1 MSYDLAKLTAKHSY
15 QEGDANNLSEGMGSL
30 ASDYKHR
37 VTSSFAGISGDDI
50 PAKIKGDGHVVTRK
64 IDGELQALSFDG
76 TNTVIVNTGGKARSG
91 LPCIA
96 EAASLLA
103 ASGQKA
109 CCFAAELHTDN
120 NGQRGRVYDVA
131 AALGEKGD
139 AATLNLAMFDVISVD
154 GKPFQGTYAEA
165 LELINKIFAKGKSVQ
180 PIPRKNATSSEVTG
194 LFDEWV
200 VKGGA
205 EGLVVRGDAPISY
218 KIKQLL
224 TLDMVVTGYSV
235 RDDGTGVRELQ
246 LALIDDQN
254 NFRVV
259 GVTGN
264 GMSDKDREHLRSIM
278 APLDTTSEQIATDS
292 RRIAFR
298 PVKPEIVVEVSC
310 NDLLTETTKGAIRVP
325 CQAWSGDGYAAN
337 PLVPGVSL
345 IHPMFLRLRDDKK
358 AVLADAGFAQVT
370 AIVQLAT
377 EDASG
382 SKELPKSELIFRE
395 VYCKRGKEGDM
406 VQKFLAWKT
415 NKNDIDQRFPAYVFH
430 YTNYSPVRAEPLKR
444 EIRVSSSYEQI
455 MSYVKAYVEENVKK
469 GWEICA

>member
-1 MSYDLAKLTAKHSY
+1 MSYDLTKLAAKNSY
-15 QEGDANNLSEGMGSL
+15 LEGDANVLAEGMGNL
-30 ASDYKHR
+30 ASDYKRR
-37 VTSSFAGISGDDI
+37 VTSSFAGISSEDI
-50 PAKIKGDGHVVTRK
+50 SGKIKGDGHIVSRK

-76 TNTVIVNTGGKARSG
+76 TDTVIVNTGGKARTE

-96 EAASLLA
+96 EAASLIT

-109 CCFAAELHTDN
+109 CCFAAELHTDS

-139 AATLNLAMFDVISVD
+139 ATKLNLAVFDVISID
-154 GKPFQGTYAEA
+154 GKPFQGSYAEA
-165 LELINKIFAKGKSVQ
+165 LELIDKVFAKGKSVQ
-180 PIPRKNATSSEVTG
+180 PIPRKNATSSEVVA

-235 RDDGTGVRELQ
+235 RDDAAGVRELQ
-246 LALIDDQN
+246 LALIDELN

-264 GMSDKDREHLRSIM
+264 GMSDKDREHLLSVLS
-278 APLDTTSEQIATDS
+278 PLDTSSEQIATDS

-325 CQAWSGDGYAAN
+325 CQSWSGEGFTAN

-345 IHPMFLRLRDDKK
+345 IHPVFVRLRDDKK
-358 AVLADAGFAQVT
+358 AVHADVSFAQVT
-370 AIVQLAT
+370 AIVQLAS
-377 EDASG
+377 EDVSAG
-382 SKELPKSELIFRE
+382 TELPKSEVIFRE
-395 VYCKRGKEGDM
+395 VYCKKGKDGDM

-415 NKNDIDQRFPAYVFH
+415 NKNEIDQRFPAYVFH

-444 EIRVSSSYEQI
+444 EIRVSSSNEQI
-455 MSYVKAYVEENVKK
+455 MSFVKAYVEENVKK
-469 GWEICA
+469 GWEKST